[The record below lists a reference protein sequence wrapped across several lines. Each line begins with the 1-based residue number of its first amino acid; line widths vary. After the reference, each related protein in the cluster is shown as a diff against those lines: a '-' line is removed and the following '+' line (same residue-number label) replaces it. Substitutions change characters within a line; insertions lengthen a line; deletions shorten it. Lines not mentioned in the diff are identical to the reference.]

1 MRRNRHVRK
10 RHQSHEFELDLAP
23 LLAVMV
29 KLVPVML
36 ISSAFVQIMTIQS
49 DLPGALK
56 QVIAESEKQPT
67 QIRLVTTVKNEV
79 KVVIS
84 GPKGSTTKQVPARP
98 EGAIDFDGTHA
109 VLMEVKKEHPEVFHI
124 SIGTAKSTSYQDVV
138 KLMDEARK
146 SKVPGTEFP
155 YKDKGSNETKTTP
168 WMFPEVLL
176 ETTTEAS

>member
-1 MRRNRHVRK
+1 MRRKLTKRH
-10 RHQSHEFELDLAP
+10 HQSHEFELDLAP

-56 QVIAESEKQPT
+56 QVIADSERAPT
-67 QIRLVTTVKNEV
+67 QVRLVTTAKNEV

-84 GPKGSTTKQVPARP
+84 GPKGSQTKQIPAKP
-98 EGAIDFDGTHA
+98 EGVIDFEATHQA
-109 VLMEVKKEHPEVFHI
+109 LLEVKKTHPEVFHI
-124 SIGTAKSTSYQDVV
+124 SIGTAGSTTYQDMV

-146 SKVPGTEFP
+146 AKTPGVEFP
-155 YKDKGSNETKTTP
+155 YTDKSTNETKSTP
-168 WMFPEVLL
+168 WMFPEVLI
-176 ETTTEAS
+176 ETSMGAS